1 MMQTSDWDKINLA
14 MLNQIHS
21 EDDQPSQLGQTQKN
35 NKIEAGSGWKSQDGV
50 QEYFNISHHDPYFIR
65 KDSVENNS
73 SCGDK
78 KLICNNQSSNC
89 QAQVQILSPNT
100 LVSLNMKAI
109 FQLTSLSPYLSFN
122 KSKSNI

>member
-78 KLICNNQSSNC
+78 KLICNNQSSNS
-89 QAQVQILSPNT
+89 QAQVQILSPIT
-100 LVSLNMKAI
+100 LVSLCI
-109 FQLTSLSPYLSFN
+109 
-122 KSKSNI
+122 

>member
-14 MLNQIHS
+14 MLNEIHS
-21 EDDQPSQLGQTQKN
+21 EEDRPSQLVQTQKN
-35 NKIEAGSGWKSQDGV
+35 NKIEAGTGWKSQDGV

-78 KLICNNQSSNC
+78 KSSCNNQSSNC

-100 LVSLNMKAI
+100 LVSLYIKA
-109 FQLTSLSPYLSFN
+109 FYQLTSLSPCLLIYQ
-122 KSKSNI
+122 K

>member
-35 NKIEAGSGWKSQDGV
+35 NKIEAGVGWKSQDGV